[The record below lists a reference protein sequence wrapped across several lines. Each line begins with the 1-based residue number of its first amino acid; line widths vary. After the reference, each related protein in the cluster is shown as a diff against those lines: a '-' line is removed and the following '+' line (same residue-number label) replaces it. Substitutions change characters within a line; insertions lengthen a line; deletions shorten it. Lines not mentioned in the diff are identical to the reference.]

1 MENFQGH
8 PAALQ
13 GWHCHPQV
21 PMAVRLPRNAEGE
34 QCGPRERF
42 LLPKQPEQH
51 HRLLL
56 QLKLTF
62 LAAPVLTQLGTDRVT
77 VITINGWLKMALGA
91 AI

>member
-56 QLKLTF
+56 QLKLS
-62 LAAPVLTQLGTDRVT
+62 APVLTQLGTDWVN
-77 VITINGWLKMALGA
+77 VITINTWLKTALGA